1 MKTTQI
7 IDRHLLGAVVKSAV
21 ESPRLRK
28 NYNFH
33 PTDSDASHRLLNAM
47 EQDSYIQPHCH
58 ADASKDETIIVLQ
71 GKLAVVFFDPDG
83 TVSSHA
89 VLEPGGNAVGVN
101 IPHGVFHTVLALVP
115 GTVFFES
122 KAGPYAALTS
132 LEKANWAPPENDS
145 QANRYHAE
153 LKRLFQDQ
161 Q

>member
-1 MKTTQI
+1 MKTAQI
-7 IDRHLLGAVVKSAV
+7 IDRQLLGAVVKSAV

-33 PTDSDASHRLLNAM
+33 PTDNDASHRLLNAM

-71 GKLAVVFFDPDG
+71 GKLAAVFFNPNG
-83 TVSSHA
+83 TVTSHA
-89 VLEPGGNAVGVN
+89 VLEPGGDAVGVN
-101 IPHGVFHTVLALVP
+101 IPHGIFHTLLALMP

-122 KAGPYAALTS
+122 KAGPYIALTS
-132 LEKANWAPPENDS
+132 SEKASWAPPENGS

-161 Q
+161 